1 VSELL
6 AWRLC
11 ASHRLPW
18 AFSGEGA
25 ARRAGRWNPPG
36 VRVIYC
42 AESRSLAAL
51 EVLVHVTDPVLLG
64 AIEWVCLPAV
74 FPASVLETPARFP
87 DSWRTFPH
95 TPATQEFGA
104 AWAREMRSAVL
115 RVPSAV
121 VPGEFN
127 YLLNPVH
134 ADFTRVKIGKAESFS
149 FDARLASAESRK

>member
-11 ASHRLPW
+11 ASHRLPL

-25 ARRAGRWNPPG
+25 ARRAGRWNSPG

-51 EVLVHVTDPVLLG
+51 EVLVHVTDPALLG

-74 FPASVLETPARFP
+74 FPASLLETPTRFP

-95 TPATQEFGA
+95 PPQTQEFGA
-104 AWAREMRSAVL
+104 AWARELRSAAL

-127 YLLNPVH
+127 YLLNPLH
-134 ADFTRVKIGKAESFS
+134 ADFKRVKIGKAESFS